1 MTTMAKVERKAT
13 LDATFK
19 ETYKKLMEACT
30 DYMMGKDVDMEEM
43 EKMLD
48 LVGRYREQ
56 YGYQVPEFELPYRIV
71 TGSIKR
77 GCFHA

>member
-1 MTTMAKVERKAT
+1 
-13 LDATFK
+13 
-19 ETYKKLMEACT
+19 MEACT